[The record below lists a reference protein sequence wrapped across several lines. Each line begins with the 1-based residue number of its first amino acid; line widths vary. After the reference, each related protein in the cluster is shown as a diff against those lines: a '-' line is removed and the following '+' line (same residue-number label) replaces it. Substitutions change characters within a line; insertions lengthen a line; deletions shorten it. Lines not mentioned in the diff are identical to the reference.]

1 MRRPGQLRDIPPP
14 LELECLKTLWALGEA
29 NVKEVREMLAPRRPL
44 AYTTVMTVLE
54 RLAKKGGVTRRKVGR
69 SFVYVPVLT
78 RENLRR
84 LAVKELLDSFFDGSP
99 DALIHYLRTG
109 GAPSPAPDSVE
120 EEEHLDTAL
129 L

>member
-1 MRRPGQLRDIPPP
+1 MRRAGQLRDIPPP

-54 RLAKKGGVTRRKVGR
+54 RLVKKGGVTRRKVGR
-69 SFVYVPVLT
+69 SFVYFPVLS
-78 RENLRR
+78 REHLRR
-84 LAVKELLDSFFDGSP
+84 LAVKELLDSFFDGSS
-99 DALIHYLRTG
+99 DALMHYLRTG
-109 GAPSPAPDSVE
+109 GASPSE
-120 EEEHLDTAL
+120 TETIEEEHLDTAL